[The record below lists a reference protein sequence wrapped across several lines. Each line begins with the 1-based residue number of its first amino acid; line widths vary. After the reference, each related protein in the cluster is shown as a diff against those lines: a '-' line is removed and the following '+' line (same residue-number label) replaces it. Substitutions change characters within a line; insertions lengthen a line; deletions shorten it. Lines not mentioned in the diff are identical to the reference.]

1 MDRPVSDK
9 WQREGQQVWL
19 LFSLPSTPFVHF
31 RLLGVSCRID
41 YQCPWLPAFNSL
53 SFPLCCSCTGP
64 SVKHTHGIAVHLFFC
79 WLQPDESCY
88 LRRRAK
94 DVALNREYHSVLHSP
109 AWKDLPWCFYFVFK
123 IALDTLCS
131 ATVQCGYFNCPLN
144 HNAAGEAGKDTCQSL
159 RWFTLGEVLLCY
171 LTYTSMQVYT
181 HTPRY
186 LNSRWHWLTFTHP
199 CLHTQSFS
207 PSFVFLL
214 ALSNIHSRTHSHYV
228 SVCDAHREQKRW
240 EMSQIMSDRRQ
251 HLSNASMV
259 QGVQGQ
265 GGGFMTAG
273 EHK

>member
-1 MDRPVSDK
+1 MVNAGTTWPGEGWMLGEDLWGAKWLRHKQRSGERVPTATNKVVQLMDRPVSDK

-109 AWKDLPWCFYFVFK
+109 AWKDLPWCFYFVFVFVFK

-181 HTPRY
+181 HT
-186 LNSRWHWLTFTHP
+186 
-199 CLHTQSFS
+199 HTQI
-207 PSFVFLL
+207 LK
-214 ALSNIHSRTHSHYV
+214 LSLTLTDIHT
-228 SVCDAHREQKRW
+228 
-240 EMSQIMSDRRQ
+240 
-251 HLSNASMV
+251 SMV
-259 QGVQGQ
+259 THTVL
-265 GGGFMTAG
+265 
-273 EHK
+273 